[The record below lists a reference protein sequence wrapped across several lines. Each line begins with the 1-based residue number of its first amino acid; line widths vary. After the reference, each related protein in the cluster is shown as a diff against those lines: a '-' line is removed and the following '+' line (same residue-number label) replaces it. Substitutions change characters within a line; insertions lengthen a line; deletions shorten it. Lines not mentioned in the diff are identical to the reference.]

1 MSFVWNLTFLLDIYI
16 NKPPQAMCTSKI
28 HFVSKENDTL
38 FIHGKKTTVCGKKYD
53 EVGDFTSMTE
63 FVTCK
68 KCKNKTH

>member
-1 MSFVWNLTFLLDIYI
+1 
-16 NKPPQAMCTSKI
+16 MCTSKI